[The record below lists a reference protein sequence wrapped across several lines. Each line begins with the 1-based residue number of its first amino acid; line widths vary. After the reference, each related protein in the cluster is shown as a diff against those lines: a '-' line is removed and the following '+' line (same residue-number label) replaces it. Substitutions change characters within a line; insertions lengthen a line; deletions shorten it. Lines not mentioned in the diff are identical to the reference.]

1 MGFRVGLSLALL
13 FLAGSAAGQSQGELP
28 AVARPRFTVA
38 GKTVGSGTIFFVRVA
53 DEVGV
58 AAVGAAHSFDFQE
71 LSQTREVEFRLGN
84 SKRRVAVA
92 SRLYTEPGRSFKD
105 PGATLGDDF
114 IVFALDAP
122 PFGVRILEPDTDGSD
137 LKGSRVQILGVP
149 AAIPQDEDD
158 IFGKV
163 RSVSDTRIE
172 VELDVPVDLRGWGGA
187 PLLRHPEGKV
197 VGILEAAW
205 PEGNTLRLGAAPIAG
220 VLDALEHPLEDGRG
234 LPFARFT
241 PAELTADPAEQPVV
255 ADEELVVAGEEP
267 VIISANVTEG
277 GPPEEERLFTTAGRD
292 STELLIEIEH
302 PEDGA
307 VVGEAAGAFIAGRA
321 LAVLGEFQRFDVLL
335 VLDTSGS
342 TSEMTG
348 ADINDNGIVGQG
360 GLRGLFN
367 RTDAG
372 DSILAAEVAAA
383 RQMLRGLDPR
393 STRVGLVTFAGDPPG
408 QGGMFSRGPRKAA
421 ITEEPLTS
429 DYARIDRALDEV
441 LERGPNGMTNMAEGL
456 DLAWVELTGL
466 RGSLSE
472 PDRDSEKVI
481 LFFTDGQPTLPYETF
496 FEADNVKAVLRAAD
510 RAKRMKVKV
519 HSFAIGPEAL
529 DGPVAVVEMASRT
542 GGYFTPVRHPADLV
556 EVIDNVSLANIDQVT
571 VQNLT
576 TGASAS
582 SLFTNADGTFSAL
595 VPVQAGFNRIQVAVR
610 AHDGLEATV
619 EITLRYAPGV
629 ETVILSRELM
639 GQRNRLLEQ
648 RLVELKRGR
657 IAAEQE
663 QADVARKELLLEI
676 ERERS
681 KAQARAEQQRKEL
694 DLEVEP
700 TLEP

>member
-1 MGFRVGLSLALL
+1 MVLRVGLSLALL
-13 FLAGSAAGQSQGELP
+13 FLAGSATGQNQGELP
-28 AVARPRFTVA
+28 AVARPRFMVA
-38 GKTVGSGTIFFVRVA
+38 GKPLGAGTVFFVRVA

-58 AAVGAAHSFDFQE
+58 AAVGAAHSFDLAE
-71 LSQTREVEFRLGN
+71 LSQANEVEFQLGN

-92 SRLYTEPGRSFKD
+92 SRLYTEPGHSFRD
-105 PGATLGDDF
+105 PGATLRDDF

-122 PFGVRILEPDTDGSD
+122 PFGIRILEPDTEGSNLD
-137 LKGSRVQILGVP
+137 GSRVRILGVP

-158 IFGKV
+158 IFGKL
-163 RSVSDTRIE
+163 RTASDTRIE

-187 PLLRHPEGKV
+187 PVLRHPEGRV
-197 VGILEAAW
+197 IGILEAAW

-220 VLDALEHPLEDGRG
+220 VLDALEHPLEHGRG

-241 PAELTADPAEQPVV
+241 PAEEAPDPAARPV
-255 ADEELVVAGEEP
+255 AAPEEP
-267 VIISANVTEG
+267 VAISAPAKKNDR
-277 GPPEEERLFTTAGRD
+277 PEDEPLFATVGRT
-292 STELLIEIEH
+292 STDLLIEIEH
-302 PEDGA
+302 PKDGA
-307 VVGEAAGAFIAGRA
+307 IVGEAAGAFLAGRA

-348 ADINDNGIVGQG
+348 ADINGNGIVGEG
-360 GLRGLFN
+360 GLRGLFSP
-367 RTDAG
+367 TDSG

-408 QGGMFSRGPRKAA
+408 QGGVFSRGPRKAA
-421 ITEEPLTS
+421 LTEEPLTS
-429 DYARIDRALDEV
+429 DYARIDRALEDV
-441 LERGPNGMTNMAEGL
+441 LERGPDGMTNMAEGL

-466 RGSLSE
+466 RGGLSE
-472 PDRDSEKVI
+472 PDHDSEKVI
-481 LFFTDGQPTLPYETF
+481 LFFTDGQPTLPYEPF
-496 FEADNVKAVLRAAD
+496 FQSDNVKAVLRAAD
-510 RAKRMKVKV
+510 RAKRMKVKI

-529 DGPVAVVEMASRT
+529 DGPVAAVEMASRT
-542 GGYFTPVRHPADLV
+542 GGNFTPVRHPADLV
-556 EVIDNVSLANIDQVT
+556 KVIENVSFANIDQVT
-571 VQNLT
+571 IENLT
-576 TGASAS
+576 TGAPAS
-582 SLFTNADGTFSAL
+582 GLFTNADGTFSAL
-595 VPVQAGFNRIQVAVR
+595 VPVQAGLNRIQVSVR
-610 AHDGLEATV
+610 AHDGLEATA
-619 EITLRYAPGV
+619 EITLKYAPGV
-629 ETVILSRELM
+629 KTVMLPRELM

-663 QADVARKELLLEI
+663 QADAARKELQLEI

-681 KAQARAEQQRKEL
+681 KAQERAAQQRKEL

>member
-1 MGFRVGLSLALL
+1 MVVRVGLSLALL
-13 FLAGSAAGQSQGELP
+13 FLAGSAIGQSQGELP
-28 AVARPRFTVA
+28 AVARPRFTA
-38 GKTVGSGTIFFVRVA
+38 GSQELGSGTVFFVRVA

-58 AAVGAAHSFDFQE
+58 AAVGAAHSFDLGA

-84 SKRRVAVA
+84 SKRRVGVA
-92 SRLYTEPGRSFKD
+92 SRLYTEPGQSFRD
-105 PGATLGDDF
+105 PGATLRDDF

-122 PFGVRILEPDTDGSD
+122 PFGIRILELDTDASD
-137 LKGSRVQILGVP
+137 LDGSLVRILGVP
-149 AAIPQDEDD
+149 AAIPHDEDD

-163 RSVSDTRIE
+163 RAVTDTRIE
-172 VELDVPVDLRGWGGA
+172 VALDVPVDLRGWGGA
-187 PLLRHPEGKV
+187 PVLRHPDGKV

-205 PEGNTLRLGAAPIAG
+205 PEGTTLRLGAAPIAG
-220 VLDALEHPLEDGRG
+220 VLEALERPLESGRG
-234 LPFARFT
+234 LPFARFAV
-241 PAELTADPAEQPVV
+241 AEGSADPAEGPVTAGDEPMVV
-255 ADEELVVAGEEP
+255 AA
-267 VIISANVTEG
+267 IVTESA
-277 GPPEEERLFTTAGRD
+277 PPEDEPLFTTAGRD

-302 PEDGA
+302 PNDGA
-307 VVGEAAGAFIAGRA
+307 IVGDAAGAFIAGRA
-321 LAVLGEFQRFDVLL
+321 LAVLGDFQRFDVLL

-348 ADINDNGIVGQG
+348 ADINGNGIVGQG
-360 GLRGLFN
+360 GLRGLF
-367 RTDAG
+367 RTTDAG

-383 RQMLRGLDPR
+383 RQMLKGLDPR

-408 QGGMFSRGPRKAA
+408 QGGLFSRGPRKAA
-421 ITEEPLTS
+421 LTEEPLTS
-429 DYARIDRALDEV
+429 DYARIDRALDDV

-466 RGSLSE
+466 KGGLSE

-481 LFFTDGQPTLPYETF
+481 LFFTDGQPTLPYEPF

-510 RAKRMKVKV
+510 RAKRMKVKI

-529 DGPVAVVEMASRT
+529 DGPVAAVEMASRT
-542 GGYFTPVRHPADLV
+542 GGNFTPVRHPADLV
-556 EVIDNVSLANIDQVT
+556 EVIENVSFANIDEVKIE
-571 VQNLT
+571 NLT
-576 TGASAS
+576 TGSPASG
-582 SLFTNADGTFSAL
+582 LFTNADGTFSAL
-595 VPVQAGFNRIQVAVR
+595 VPLEAGFNRIRVAVR
-610 AHDGLEATV
+610 ANDGLEATA
-619 EITLRYAPGV
+619 EITLKYAPGV
-629 ETVILSRELM
+629 ESVILPRELM

-681 KAQARAEQQRKEL
+681 KAQQRAEQQRKEL

-700 TLEP
+700 TPER

>member
-1 MGFRVGLSLALL
+1 MLRVGLSLALL
-13 FLAGSAAGQSQGELP
+13 LLAGSATGQNQGELA
-28 AVARPRFTVA
+28 AVARPRFTVG
-38 GKTVGSGTIFFVRVA
+38 GKQLGSGTVFFVRVA

-58 AAVGAAHSFDFQE
+58 AAVGTAHSFDLRE

-84 SKRRVAVA
+84 TKRRVAVA
-92 SRLYTEPGRSFKD
+92 SRFYTEPGHSFRD
-105 PGATLGDDF
+105 PGATLRDDF

-122 PFGVRILEPDTDGSD
+122 PFGIRILEIDTDGSD
-137 LKGSRVQILGVP
+137 LDGARVRILGVP

-158 IFGKV
+158 LFGRV
-163 RSVSDTRIE
+163 RAVSDTRIE

-187 PLLRHPEGKV
+187 PVLRHPEGKV

-220 VLDALEHPLEDGRG
+220 VLAALEHPLEGGRG
-234 LPFARFT
+234 LPFSRFT
-241 PAELTADPAEQPVV
+241 PTDGSADPVEQPVV
-255 ADEELVVAGEEP
+255 ARDEP
-267 VIISANVTEG
+267 VAISARAKKSS
-277 GPPEEERLFTTAGRD
+277 PPEGEPLLGKRGGT
-292 STELLIEIEH
+292 SSELLVEIEH
-302 PEDGA
+302 PREGA
-307 VVGEAAGAFIAGRA
+307 IVGEAAGVFIAGRA
-321 LAVLGEFQRFDVLL
+321 LAVMGEFQRFDVLL

-348 ADINDNGIVGQG
+348 ADINGNGIVGQG
-360 GLRGLFN
+360 GLRGLF
-367 RTDAG
+367 RPTDPG

-421 ITEEPLTS
+421 LTEEPLTS
-429 DYARIDRALDEV
+429 DYARIDRALEDV

-456 DLAWVELTGL
+456 DLAWVEITGL

-481 LFFTDGQPTLPYETF
+481 LFFTDGQPTLPYEPF

-510 RAKRMKVKV
+510 RAKRMKVKI

-529 DGPVAVVEMASRT
+529 DGPVAAVEMASRT

-556 EVIDNVSLANIDQVT
+556 KVIENVSLANIDQVT
-571 VQNLT
+571 VENLT
-576 TGASAS
+576 TGEAASG
-582 SLFTNADGTFSAL
+582 LLTNADGTFSAL
-595 VPVQAGFNRIQVAVR
+595 VPVEAGHNRIRVTAR
-610 AHDGLEATV
+610 AHDGLEATT
-619 EITLRYAPGV
+619 EITLDYAPGV
-629 ETVILSRELM
+629 DTVMLPRELM
-639 GQRNRLLEQ
+639 SQRNRLLEQ

-663 QADVARKELLLEI
+663 VADVARKDLLLEI

-681 KAQARAEQQRKEL
+681 KAQERAAQQRKEL

-700 TLEP
+700 EP